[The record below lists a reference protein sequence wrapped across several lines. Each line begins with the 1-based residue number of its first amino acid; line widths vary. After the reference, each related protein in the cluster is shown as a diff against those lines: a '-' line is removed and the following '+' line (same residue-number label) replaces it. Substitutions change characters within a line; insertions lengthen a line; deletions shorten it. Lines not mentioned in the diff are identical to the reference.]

1 MSRIR
6 LGIWGLGRMGFTHCR
21 CFSAEADMHELVTG
35 CDIEQVKMC
44 RHHPY
49 RRRADWQGIL
59 RYGGGQLNNWGSH
72 IIDHALPFIFK
83 VRVEDSQA

>member
-49 RRRADWQGIL
+49 PTGEEPTGKAFCATAG
-59 RYGGGQLNNWGSH
+59 
-72 IIDHALPFIFK
+72 
-83 VRVEDSQA
+83 DS